1 MEYGRYMLLIYLAAG
16 TIRTCNYIM
25 NSCYR
30 SRWRGSVWNCA
41 GDQLS
46 VPDQCACHLDCRN
59 PPPSA
64 LPGCIC
70 LCVYGRADPVDLE
83 LYYTI
88 SGKWIKP
95 VTEEGKQ
102 KLKEFHRE
110 LKKN

>member
-1 MEYGRYMLLIYLAAG
+1 
-16 TIRTCNYIM
+16 M

-30 SRWRGSVWNCA
+30 A
-41 GDQLS
+41 GGEAVFGTVLEISCLFLIS
-46 VPDQCACHLDCRN
+46 VPATWIAGILLR
-59 PPPSA
+59 
-64 LPGCIC
+64 LPF
-70 LCVYGRADPVDLE
+70 LAVFAFVYTDELIRLIFE

>member
-30 SRWRGSVWNCA
+30 A
-41 GDQLS
+41 GGEAVFGTVLEISCLFLIS
-46 VPDQCACHLDCRN
+46 VPATWIAGILLR
-59 PPPSA
+59 
-64 LPGCIC
+64 LPF
-70 LCVYGRADPVDLE
+70 LAVFAFVYTDELIRLIFE

-102 KLKEFHRE
+102 KLKRVP
-110 LKKN
+110 